1 MGVKRLNLS
10 DLALKI
16 NIDRVVCEVL
26 LQILFYTPTHKH
38 LNSVTIPI
46 SKYDEESELNDLSM
60 TNIRKEDDDVD
71 NNNMKN
77 LLNQRNNKCLMS
89 LMSQRSC
96 YSLPNH

>member
-1 MGVKRLNLS
+1 MKLKTMKR
-10 DLALKI
+10 A
-16 NIDRVVCEVL
+16 RVRLMMLRTFAVGEESN
-26 LQILFYTPTHKH
+26 YTPTHKH